1 MVCLRNWIEIDGKC
15 SQRFGLKMA
24 RLPLWTTAAETVE
37 NTAVPGVAVELDRHT
52 GQYKDFDLTLTG
64 YLTRPPHNHELAVLN
79 DWIQNG
85 RQLVMSTQPHIY
97 GIIRKAGQIKPSRI
111 GTRANEI
118 QIPFT
123 FQPFKYTKTNI
134 PITFDTSPAYYRLWG
149 NIYAEPIYRLTIE
162 DGCILAIFGVNGVM
176 LQIAALALDTGVLVI
191 DLQRRKIYKEES
203 NGDLTIVQEY
213 TSGEF
218 WKMVLKP
225 GDNVITW
232 QSGISK
238 VEVTVNERWL

>member
-1 MVCLRNWIEIDGKC
+1 MRNWIKVDGKY
-15 SQRFGLKMA
+15 SMDFGLKMA

-37 NTAVPGVAVELDRHT
+37 NITLPGVPVEMDRHT

-85 RQLVMSTQPHIY
+85 RQLVLSTQPHIY
-97 GIIRKAGQIKPSRI
+97 GIIRKVGQIKPSRI

-123 FQPFKYTKTNI
+123 FQPFKYTDQNR
-134 PITFDTSPAYYRLWG
+134 PITFETSPAHHRLWG
-149 NIYAEPIYRLTIE
+149 NIYSEPVYRLTI
-162 DGCILAIFGVNGVM
+162 DPACVLGIFRVNGVA
-176 LQIAALALDTGVLVI
+176 LQILANALDTGVIVI
-191 DLQRRKIYKEES
+191 DIPRRKIYKEES

-213 TSGEF
+213 TSGAF
-218 WKMVLKP
+218 WKMVLTP
-225 GDNVITW
+225 GENIITW
-232 QSGISK
+232 ESGISK

>member
-1 MVCLRNWIEIDGKC
+1 MRNWIEIDGRP
-15 SQRFGLKMA
+15 SFAMGLKMA

-37 NTAVPGVAVELDRHT
+37 NTTLPGVPVEMDRHT

-64 YLTRPPHNHELAVLN
+64 YLTRPPHNHELAMLN

-97 GIIRKAGQIKPSRI
+97 GIIRKAGQITPKRI

-123 FQPFKYTKTNI
+123 FRPLKYTRHNL
-134 PITFDTSPAYYRLWG
+134 PIDFGTSPAYYRLWG

-162 DGCILAIFGVNGVM
+162 EGCLLAIFSVNGVA
-176 LQIAALALDTGVLVI
+176 LQILAAALDTGVLVI
-191 DLQRRKIYKEES
+191 DLQRRKIYKEEA

-213 TSGEF
+213 TSGAF
-218 WKMVLKP
+218 WKMVLNP
-225 GDNVITW
+225 GENVITW
-232 QSGISK
+232 ESGITK

>member
-1 MVCLRNWIEIDGKC
+1 MERLRNWIEIDGKC
-15 SQRFGLKMA
+15 SQRFGLKMD

-37 NTAVPGVAVELDRHT
+37 NTALPGVPVEMDRHT
-52 GQYKDFDLTLTG
+52 GQYKDFNLTLTG
-64 YLTRPPHNHELAVLN
+64 YLTRPPHNHELALLN

-85 RQLVMSTQPHIY
+85 ERLVMSTQPKIC
-97 GIIRKAGQIKPSRI
+97 GIIRKAGQITPKRI

-123 FQPFKYTKTNI
+123 FQPFKYTKMNR
-134 PITFDTSPAYYRLWG
+134 PIEFNTSPAYYRLWG
-149 NIYAEPIYRLTIE
+149 NIYSEPVYRLTIE
-162 DGCILAIFGVNGVM
+162 DDCLLAVFGVNGVM
-176 LQIAALALDTGVLVI
+176 LQIAALALDTGTLVI
-191 DLQRRKIYKEES
+191 DLQRRKIYKEEA
-203 NGDLTIVQEY
+203 NGELTIVQKY

-225 GDNVITW
+225 GENIITW

>member
-1 MVCLRNWIEIDGKC
+1 MRNWIEIDGKC
-15 SQRFGLKMA
+15 SQCFGLKMD

-37 NTAVPGVAVELDRHT
+37 NTALPGVPVEMDRHT

-64 YLTRPPHNHELAVLN
+64 YLTKPPHNHELAALN

-97 GIIRKAGQIKPSRI
+97 GVIRKAGQITPKRI

-123 FQPFKYTKTNI
+123 FQPFKYTKTNR
-134 PITFDTSPAYYRLWG
+134 PIEFDTSPAYYRLWG
-149 NIYAEPIYRLTIE
+149 NIYAEPVYKLTIE
-162 DGCILAIFGVNGVM
+162 EGSVITVFTVNGIN
-176 LQIAALALDTGVLVI
+176 LQILSLALDTGIVVI
-191 DLQRRKIYKEES
+191 DLPRKKIYKEAA
-203 NGDLTIVQEY
+203 NGDLIIVQEH
-213 TSGEF
+213 TSGAF
-218 WKMVLKP
+218 WEMVLHP
-225 GDNVITW
+225 GENTISW
-232 QSGISK
+232 LSGISK

>member
-1 MVCLRNWIEIDGKC
+1 MECLRNWIEIDGKC
-15 SQRFGLKMA
+15 SHRLGLKMA
-24 RLPLWTTAAETVE
+24 RLPLWTTASETVE
-37 NTAVPGVAVELDRHT
+37 NTTLPGVPVELDRHT

-64 YLTRPPHNHELAVLN
+64 YFTRPPHNHDLAVLN

-85 RQLVMSTQPHIY
+85 KHLVMSTQPHIY
-97 GIIRKAGQIKPSRI
+97 GVIRKAGQITPKRI
-111 GTRANEI
+111 GTRANEF

-123 FQPFKYTKTNI
+123 FQPFKYTKMNH
-134 PITFDTSPAYYRLWG
+134 PISFDTSPAYYRLWG
-149 NIYAEPIYRLTIE
+149 NIYAEPVYRLTIE
-162 DGCILAIFGVNGVM
+162 DGCILAIFVVNGVM
-176 LQIAALALDTGVLVI
+176 LQIEALALDTGVLVI

-213 TSGEF
+213 TSGAF
-218 WKMVLKP
+218 WKMVLQP
-225 GDNVITW
+225 GENVITW

>member
-1 MVCLRNWIEIDGKC
+1 MRNWIKIDGKS
-15 SQRFGLKMA
+15 SQCFGLKMD

-37 NTAVPGVAVELDRHT
+37 NTALPGVPVEMDRHT

-97 GIIRKAGQIKPSRI
+97 GIIRKVGQITPKRI

-123 FQPFKYTKTNI
+123 FQPFKYTVQNR
-134 PITFDTSPAYYRLWG
+134 PIVYESSPAYYRLWG

-162 DGCILAIFGVNGVM
+162 DDCMITVFSVNGIN
-176 LQIAALALDTGVLVI
+176 LQLLALALDTGVVVI

-213 TSGEF
+213 TSGAF
-218 WKMVLKP
+218 WKMVLNP
-225 GDNVITW
+225 GDNIISW

>member
-1 MVCLRNWIEIDGKC
+1 MRNWIEIDGKSSSC
-15 SQRFGLKMA
+15 FGLKMD

-37 NTAVPGVAVELDRHT
+37 NTALPGVPVEMDRHT
-52 GQYKDFDLTLTG
+52 GQYKDFDLALTG

-97 GIIRKAGQIKPSRI
+97 GVIRKAGQITPKRI
-111 GTRANEI
+111 GTRANEF

-123 FQPFKYTKTNI
+123 FQPFKYTVQNR
-134 PITFDTSPAYYRLWG
+134 PITFDTSPAYYRLWS
-149 NIYAEPIYRLTIE
+149 NIYAEPVYRLTIE
-162 DGCILAIFGVNGVM
+162 DGCILAIFGVNGIM

-191 DLQRRKIYKEES
+191 DLQRRKIYKEEA
-203 NGDLTIVQEY
+203 NGDLTIVQKY

-218 WKMVLKP
+218 WKMVLTP
-225 GDNVITW
+225 GNNVITW
-232 QSGISK
+232 HPGISK

>member
-1 MVCLRNWIEIDGKC
+1 MRNWIEIDGKSSSC
-15 SQRFGLKMA
+15 FGLKMD

-37 NTAVPGVAVELDRHT
+37 NTALPGVPVEMDRHT

-64 YLTRPPHNHELAVLN
+64 YLTRPPLGHELAVLN

-97 GIIRKAGQIKPSRI
+97 GVIRKAGQITPKRI
-111 GTRANEI
+111 GTRANEF

-123 FQPFKYTKTNI
+123 FQPFKYTVQNR
-134 PITFDTSPAYYRLWG
+134 PITFDTSPAYYRLWS
-149 NIYAEPIYRLTIE
+149 NIYAEPVFRLTIE
-162 DGCILAIFGVNGVM
+162 DGCILAIFGVNGIM

-191 DLQRRKIYKEES
+191 DLQRRKIYKEEA
-203 NGDLTIVQEY
+203 NGDLTIVQKY

-218 WKMVLKP
+218 WKMVLTP
-225 GDNVITW
+225 GNNVITW
-232 QSGISK
+232 HPGISK

>member
-1 MVCLRNWIEIDGKC
+1 MRNWIEIDGKC
-15 SQRFGLKMA
+15 SRCFGLKMD

-37 NTAVPGVAVELDRHT
+37 NTVLPGVPVEMDRHT

-64 YLTRPPHNHELAVLN
+64 YLTRPLHNHDLAALN
-79 DWIQNG
+79 AWIQNG
-85 RQLVMSTQPHIY
+85 RRLVMSTQPALC
-97 GIIRKAGQIKPSRI
+97 GIIRRAGQITPKRI

-118 QIPFT
+118 QMPFT
-123 FQPFKYTKTNI
+123 FQPFKYTNQNF
-134 PITFDTSPAYYRLWG
+134 PIVFDTSPAYYRLWG
-149 NIYAEPIYRLTIE
+149 NIYSEPVYRLTI
-162 DGCILAIFGVNGVM
+162 DNDCYLAVFSVNGIT

-191 DLQRRKIYKEES
+191 DLGRRKIYKEEA

-213 TSGEF
+213 TSGQF
-218 WKMVLKP
+218 WKMVLMP
-225 GDNVITW
+225 GENVIAW